1 MPMPAVP
8 AIAIAENSSARNTFS
23 MSRCAITC
31 PAVARRSPA
40 TTTPPGKVTATIV
53 VPCASSSPARD
64 DAGRVRPAGSDPGE
78 YAPRNSV
85 NDAMSGLAN
94 NPGRRPVCDSW
105 DATRLPSLHHGRRLL
120 DYLHRRGRVRP
131 YCSRSPARMPRLP
144 RPSQPTANRG
154 PWTGAPPRS
163 PRTPPPGRLRQ
174 GGEDLLQAQV
184 HPRPALTV
192 ALRPRLPAVPA
203 VRLSVRLPAAAG
215 TVAGSTSG
223 SVNDSRETPPGREI
237 SFTSSP

>member
-120 DYLHRRGRVRP
+120 DYL
-131 YCSRSPARMPRLP
+131 RSEEHT
-144 RPSQPTANRG
+144 S
-154 PWTGAPPRS
+154 
-163 PRTPPPGRLRQ
+163 
-174 GGEDLLQAQV
+174 ELQ
-184 HPRPALTV
+184 
-192 ALRPRLPAVPA
+192 
-203 VRLSVRLPAAAG
+203 
-215 TVAGSTSG
+215 
-223 SVNDSRETPPGREI
+223 SRENLVCRLLLEKKKKTKNIKIE
-237 SFTSSP
+237 